1 MKHYELVTVIDA
13 NLSAKEMKEVS
24 EKIEKM
30 LGKDIVDTDTIGLL
44 PTAYPIQWQDQA
56 YYVSYYV
63 TLDEEK
69 MTQLKSEMSIMKW
82 LAKYVIYGMK
92 SHESFLK
99 MSDLKKRFEEM
110 NPVEE
115 EEQAEESEESQE

>member
-13 NLSAKEMKEVS
+13 NLSAKDMKEVS
-24 EKIEKM
+24 TKIETL
-30 LGKDIVDTDTIGLL
+30 LGKDILDTDTIGLL

-56 YYVSYYV
+56 YYVSYHV

-110 NPVEE
+110 NPIEEVEE
-115 EEQAEESEESQE
+115 EKEEESQE